1 MRLWVRGHYAP
12 RTQPRPPV
20 SGTPRFRAA
29 PRHTRG
35 PRPPERNLRRAA
47 PRGRAP
53 PAAPTKRQR
62 REVDVLLAWY
72 AHPQPKPRLRA
83 HRLVRASGRAAA
95 GAAQPAGTM
104 APFARNDKTILEIA
118 LPALVGF
125 NASVSLH
132 AARLVDASPTA
143 RLRAEPR
150 TAAMGV
156 PGPPARSPRPA
167 LDGKWGWLAVAAA
180 VRYAP
185 TNPLVL
191 ARASHTQHA
200 AGTATR

>member
-1 MRLWVRGHYAP
+1 MSKPSVRVWARGHY
-12 RTQPRPPV
+12 V
-20 SGTPRFRAA
+20 SGTRVRRSPGL
-29 PRHTRG
+29 HG
-35 PRPPERNLRRAA
+35 PRGAASHARPPTPERNLRRAA

-125 NASVSLH
+125 NAGVSF
-132 AARLVDASPTA
+132 
-143 RLRAEPR
+143 
-150 TAAMGV
+150 
-156 PGPPARSPRPA
+156 
-167 LDGKWGWLAVAAA
+167 KQLA
-180 VRYAP
+180 
-185 TNPLVL
+185 
-191 ARASHTQHA
+191 
-200 AGTATR
+200 